1 MAYEVVSACT
11 NQRREASAGP
21 AIGRGFLFNCLL
33 RQVVWEA
40 DRRRSDTWG
49 SIRRPRLT

>member
-1 MAYEVVSACT
+1 VAYEVAPTRTS
-11 NQRREASAGP
+11 QRREESAGP

-40 DRRRSDTWG
+40 DRRRSG
-49 SIRRPRLT
+49 I